1 MFVRFY
7 SMRYSSTR
15 CGFALVSSLALLSC
29 MALICLAVISL
40 ASIEQRHSKQW
51 IHQQQARANA
61 RMALGIALGELQKY
75 AGPDQRITANASILD
90 TDPSTPVI
98 DGIQNPHLL
107 GVWRNTTDTGLHLVG
122 KDVDESTTPPT
133 YNVRDRYVD
142 LRYSNNLYK
151 NNQWRDKLRLTWLA
165 SFRGNH
171 SDTHQFQLTDKN
183 SITLVGKG
191 TLGSEFAENYPAQFG
206 REKLRVQ
213 KIDIHSSSRN
223 GAYAWAVIDN
233 SQKATITK
241 PPKHLTKEL
250 QLAASQ
256 RSNLAGCTTS
266 NNTQNG
272 VVREF
277 DSLENGLHTNESE
290 MLSYAS
296 AALFSADAKTTAKS
310 LASHFNHF
318 TDDSSGLFTDPILG
332 GIKKDLTPLL
342 FGHPA
347 QPSLSFKPP
356 VASAA
361 DFPFE
366 SSYPIIPGTRHLTHG
381 PNFDALRYWG
391 LLKYSLGLHKGKI
404 AVDTSVPTSA
414 LRKRPAQY
422 WRGEQNDGY
431 TFKSTH
437 WHRDYPKLQ
446 PVMTDARFHFYFSL
460 TNNSAENRIRTHLI
474 PRVCLW
480 NPYNIE
486 IESPEM
492 LVLMPNFFWFGGN
505 FHFQLSSTNDAFE
518 GERERLINKFPEEE
532 SLLTWDGKVR
542 YQCGAA
548 DSNNPDSTP
557 GLFPNS
563 RYLAF
568 VIEKTKFPAGS
579 CLVFSPKIQNGLSS
593 GGVSIQKYA
602 TNDISKNILSAEEP
616 QAASHFYHETT
627 RSPFYQYDSY
637 SQQGRRTKRIKSI
650 TDYFLD
656 EIRLEEV
663 IHYEPWVVAA
673 DNFDFILKASNGP
686 YNSSARSITS
696 SPQHPTLQLINGGS
710 GGARTY
716 PFYFYSSSFGDSS
729 KASGQQFGKLQ
740 SFQDNP
746 YKDAP
751 SLHQIGSKLLWFNE
765 EYTEANNPPLRQKHW
780 DSADHIA
787 YNPAAIANWNVR
799 PQLCTRSPAS
809 ICSNDWHSRSSGAW
823 ITQLSPHSPQSTYD
837 QATLNK
843 NNQYAKFPFLAASD
857 APGTDSAA
865 LFDLPDPVYGA
876 LSIGKL
882 RHAHLSPY
890 SWHPSYLISSSL
902 PDLHAPLGATAHPL
916 AAEKKRL
923 SSTENQWDLLIGSSH
938 SKAFNYGPRGFL
950 PKSNGLLQIGDQAES
965 QTVTHSNITSN
976 EEMLA
981 YDIVFE
987 TNQNIWDSY
996 FISGLQLDTT
1006 GNAFISNTLDRT
1018 NLLNSRF
1025 QFNSDTMESQD
1036 SLENLLTSS
1045 EGMNHAFWNAGYMLK
1060 NRSAFNINSTSI
1072 PAWSAFLSG
1081 IRGIKR
1087 SLRDGSEA
1095 GGSNLSVFS
1104 RVSAPVNASL
1114 TDLAS
1119 PDKAGGWFG
1128 GRSLDDSE
1136 IASLATAIVKEVKKR
1151 GPFISLADMVN
1162 RRLIP
1167 EGKSGPKPE
1176 SLTGSIE
1183 AAITSSDLNGNFN
1196 TGPWLAATNSENDN
1210 NKLEFR
1216 HDYPKRATPSKVWGA
1231 PGYLTQ
1237 GDILEPLA
1245 PAMTVRGDT
1254 FTIRCYGESLEGSK
1268 IKATAYIEAVV
1279 VRTPNYLDAAPLNS
1293 TPNQYNLATDPAMK
1307 LNFATGSVN
1316 QGNLTDRNFK
1326 FGRKFKIKSFRWLSN
1341 SEI

>member
-1 MFVRFY
+1 
-7 SMRYSSTR
+7 
-15 CGFALVSSLALLSC
+15 
-29 MALICLAVISL
+29 MALICLAIISL
-40 ASIEQRHSKQW
+40 ANVEKRHSKQW
-51 IHQQQARANA
+51 FHQQQARANA

-90 TDPSTPVI
+90 AIPSTPEI
-98 DGIQNPHLL
+98 DDVQNPHLL
-107 GVWRNTTDTGLHLVG
+107 GVWRNTTDSGLHLVG
-122 KDVDESTTPPT
+122 KDVDDSTTALT
-133 YNVRDRYVD
+133 YSARDRYVD
-142 LRYSNNLYK
+142 LRFSNDLYK
-151 NNQWRDKLRLTWLA
+151 NNQWRDELRLTWLA
-165 SFRGNH
+165 SFRGDN
-171 SDTHQFQLTDKN
+171 SQAHQFQLTDEN

-191 TLGSEFAENYPAQFG
+191 TLGSEFAENDPAKFN
-206 REKLRVQ
+206 REKLAVQ
-213 KIDIHSSSRN
+213 KIALNLNSGS

-241 PPKHLTKEL
+241 PPKHLPSQT

-256 RSNLAGCTTS
+256 RSNLTGYSTTKHS
-266 NNTQNG
+266 KNG
-272 VVREF
+272 VHREF
-277 DSLENGLHTNESE
+277 DSLENGLQSKESAV
-290 MLSYAS
+290 LSYAS
-296 AALFSADAKTTAKS
+296 AALFSDDSKATAKS

-356 VASAA
+356 SASTA

-391 LLKYSLGLHKGKI
+391 QLKYSPGLQKGTI
-404 AVDTSVPTSA
+404 VVDTSAPPSS

-460 TNNSAENRIRTHLI
+460 TNNSKENRIRTNLI

-480 NPYNIE
+480 NPYNVE
-486 IESPEM
+486 LESPEM
-492 LVLMPNFFWFGGN
+492 LVLMPNFFWSGGN
-505 FHFQLSSTNDAFE
+505 FHFQLSSSDGAFE
-518 GERERLINKFPEEE
+518 DERARLIKKFPEEE
-532 SLLTWDGKVR
+532 SLLAWDGKLR
-542 YQCGAA
+542 FQCGAS
-548 DSNNPDSTP
+548 DTDNKDSTP
-557 GLFPNS
+557 GLFPHS

-593 GGVSIQKYA
+593 GGVSIQKYSSD
-602 TNDISKNILSAEEP
+602 DISQNRLSAEEP
-616 QAASHFYHETT
+616 QGGSHFYHETQ
-627 RSPFYQYDSY
+627 RSPFYQYDFFPEV
-637 SQQGRRTKRIKSI
+637 GKKTKRTKSI

-673 DNFDFILKASNGP
+673 DNFDFILKASNSA
-686 YNSSARSITS
+686 NNVSAEEITASSK
-696 SPQHPTLQLINGGS
+696 HPTLQFINGGS

-716 PFYFYSSSFGDSS
+716 PFYFYSSSFGNSS

-740 SFQDNP
+740 SFKDNP

-751 SLHQIGSKLLWFNE
+751 SLHQIGSKLLWFDE
-765 EYTEANNPPLRQKHW
+765 EYTEGNNPPLRQKFWSNASHV
-780 DSADHIA
+780 A
-787 YNPAAIANWNVR
+787 YNPTTIANWNVR
-799 PQLCTRSPAS
+799 PQICTRSPAS
-809 ICSNDWHSRSSGAW
+809 ICSNSWHSRSSGAW

-843 NNQYAKFPFLAASD
+843 NDQYAKFPLLAAAD

-865 LFDLPDPVYGA
+865 LFDLPDSVYGA

-916 AAEKKRL
+916 AAEHKRP
-923 SSTENQWDLLIGSSH
+923 SSIENQWDLLIGSSH
-938 SKAFNYGPRGFL
+938 TKAFNYGPRGFP
-950 PKSNGLLQIGDQAES
+950 PKSNGLLHIGDQAES
-965 QTVTHSNITSN
+965 VTINQQNIDTR

-1006 GNAFISNTLDRT
+1006 GKAFVANALDQP

-1025 QFNSDTMESQD
+1025 QFNTDTKELQN
-1036 SLENLLTSS
+1036 SLGNLLTSS
-1045 EGMNHAFWNAGYMLK
+1045 EGMNLAFWNAGYMLK
-1060 NRSAFNINSTSI
+1060 NRSAFNINSTSV

-1087 SLRDGSEA
+1087 SLRDGSVS

-1104 RVSAPVNASL
+1104 RLSEPVNASL
-1114 TDLAS
+1114 TGSAN
-1119 PDKAGGWFG
+1119 PDHAGGWFG
-1128 GRSLDDSE
+1128 GRLLDDSE
-1136 IASLATAIVKEVKKR
+1136 VSSLATAIVQEVKNR

-1162 RRLIP
+1162 RRLMP
-1167 EGKSGPKPE
+1167 EGKSGPEPE
-1176 SLTGSIE
+1176 SLRGTIE
-1183 AAITSSDLNGNFN
+1183 AAIITTGLNKKFN
-1196 TGPWLAATNSENDN
+1196 TGGWLAATNSENDN

-1216 HDYPKRATPSKVWGA
+1216 HDYPNRATPSKVWGA

-1254 FTIRCYGESLEGSK
+1254 FTIRCYGESLEGTK

-1279 VRTPNYLDAAPLNS
+1279 VRTPNYIDDAPLNS
-1293 TPNQYNLATDPAMK
+1293 TPNQNNLATDPAMK
-1307 LNFATGSVN
+1307 LNFASGSVN
-1316 QGNLTDRNFK
+1316 EGSLTDLNNK
-1326 FGRKFKIKSFRWLSN
+1326 YGRKFKVKSFRWLSS